1 MSMQF
6 SIDELIPET
15 SGMSLL
21 FVGTQSSIRQKII
34 NQYVSD
40 SYSQKEDGS
49 GSSIIVSFNRTAVEI
64 QESIN
69 SEHDITNALINEEFF
84 VVDVF
89 SYRAGEIQEEPY
101 ATYLQSPTDLT
112 FLSIAIEEFAS
123 KLQNCRIIVDPVSL
137 LIIYNNQNYVL
148 DFLQT
153 LNARIRSR
161 NHTLLLVADEGVLN
175 ERQLALVES
184 IVDGS
189 IELRSP
195 EENDQLKIKVKFLK
209 NRSYKSGWVDVPS

>member
-1 MSMQF
+1 MQF
-6 SIDELIPET
+6 SIDKLIPEAD
-15 SGMSLL
+15 GLSLL

-40 SYSQKEDGS
+40 SYSRVEGS

-69 SEHDITNALINEEFF
+69 SEHDITNALINEHFF

-89 SYRAGEIQEEPY
+89 SYRAGEIHEEPY
-101 ATYLQSPTDLT
+101 ATYLQSPNDLT
-112 FLSIAIEEFAS
+112 FISIAIEEYANQL
-123 KLQNCRIIVDPVSL
+123 KNCRIIIDPVSL
-137 LIIYNNQNYVL
+137 LIIYNNQTHVL

-175 ERQLALVES
+175 ERQLSLLES

-189 IELRSP
+189 IELRAP
-195 EENDQLKIKVKFLK
+195 EVDDQLKIKVKFLK
-209 NRSYKSGWVDVPS
+209 SRSYKSGWVDVEL

>member
-6 SIDELIPET
+6 SIDKLIPET
-15 SGMSLL
+15 DGLSLL
-21 FVGTQSSIRQKII
+21 FTGTQSSLRQKII
-34 NQYVSD
+34 NQYVAD
-40 SYSQKEDGS
+40 AYSRVEGS
-49 GSSIIVSFNRTAVEI
+49 GSTIIVSFNSTAVEI
-64 QESIN
+64 QELIN
-69 SEHDITNALINEEFF
+69 SEHDITNALINEQFF

-101 ATYLQSPTDLT
+101 ATYLQSPNDLT
-112 FLSIAIEEFAS
+112 FLSIAIEEYS
-123 KLQNCRIIVDPVSL
+123 KKLKNCRIILDPVSL
-137 LIIYNNQNYVL
+137 LIVYNDQNNVL

-153 LNARIRSR
+153 LNARVRSR
-161 NHTLLLVADEGVLN
+161 NHTLVLVADEGVLN

-195 EENDQLKIKVKFLK
+195 ESDDQLKIRVKFLK
-209 NRSYKSGWVDVPS
+209 MRSYKSGWVDVEA

>member
-1 MSMQF
+1 MSMQY
-6 SIDELIPET
+6 SIDNLIPET
-15 SGMSLL
+15 EGLSLL
-21 FVGTQSSIRQKII
+21 FEGTQSNIRQKII
-34 NQYVSD
+34 NQYASD
-40 SYSQKEDGS
+40 SYSRNEGS

-69 SEHDITNALINEEFF
+69 SEHDITNALINEQFF

-101 ATYLQSPTDLT
+101 AAYLQSPNDLT

-123 KLQNCRIIVDPVSL
+123 KLKDCRIIIDPVSL

-153 LNARIRSR
+153 LIARIRSR

-175 ERQLALVES
+175 DRQLALVES

-189 IELRSP
+189 IELRSQ
-195 EENDQLKIKVKFLK
+195 EDENQLKIKVKFLK
-209 NRSYKSGWVDVPS
+209 NRSYKSGWVDVNS

>member
-1 MSMQF
+1 MDYD
-6 SIDELIPET
+6 IDELISE
-15 SGMSLL
+15 SDGLSLL

-34 NQYVSD
+34 NQYVAN
-40 SYSQKEDGS
+40 SYVRKQVS

-69 SEHDITNALINEEFF
+69 TDHDITNALINEQFF

-101 ATYLQSPTDLT
+101 ASYLNSPNDLT
-112 FLSIAIEEFAS
+112 FLSIAIEEYAS
-123 KLQNCRIIVDPVSL
+123 KLKSCRIIVDPVSL
-137 LIIYNNQNYVL
+137 LIIYNDQNNVL

-153 LNARIRSR
+153 LNARIKSR
-161 NHTLLLVADEGVLN
+161 NQTLLLVADEGVLN

-184 IVDGS
+184 LVDGS

-195 EENDQLKIKVKFLK
+195 EGDDQLKIRVKFLK
-209 NRSYKSGWVDVPS
+209 SKSYKSGWVETPS

>member
-1 MSMQF
+1 MKF
-6 SIDELIPET
+6 SIDELIPD
-15 SGMSLL
+15 SVGMSLL

-40 SYSQKEDGS
+40 SYSRVEGS
-49 GSSIIVSFNRTAVEI
+49 GSTITVSFNRTAVEI

-69 SEHDITNALINEEFF
+69 AEHDITNALINEVFF

-112 FLSIAIEEFAS
+112 FLSIAIEEYANAL
-123 KLQNCRIIVDPVSL
+123 KNCRIIIDPVSL
-137 LIIYNNQNYVL
+137 LIIYNDQNYVL

-161 NHTLLLVADEGVLN
+161 NHSLLLVADEGVLN
-175 ERQLALVES
+175 GRQLALVES

-189 IELRSP
+189 IELRAP
-195 EENDQLKIKVKFLK
+195 EDDDKLKIKVKFLK
-209 NRSYKSGWVDVPS
+209 NRSYTSGWVDIAQ